1 MLEFNRPNIN
11 VEMNDDGSIGTV
23 TIEPLERGYGTTIG
37 NSLRRVMLA
46 SLPGTAVV
54 SIKINN
60 GDVLHEFSTVPGV
73 REDVCEIVLN
83 VKKIT
88 AKLHTYTTKT
98 AYIDV
103 SGPCEI
109 TAGDII
115 CDSDLEIVDRNVHI
129 ATLSEDENFCMELTF
144 ANGRGYV
151 SNDINKQRYHNG
163 EIGRIYVDSIFTPTF
178 AVNYNVTNTRV
189 GSITDFERL
198 TLDVKTNG
206 IVNIKE
212 AVVIASDI
220 LDNHYSIFKELSEH
234 CDDNNKV
241 ALVGAKEDEWAKVL
255 SICIEELELSVRS
268 YNCLKRAGINTI
280 EDLTSRTEDEMHKI
294 RNLGLKSLNEIKN
307 ILKEKG
313 LGFKEEE

>member
-1 MLEFNRPNIN
+1 MLEFNKPNIN
-11 VEMNDDGSIGTV
+11 VEMNDDGTIGTV
-23 TIEPLERGYGTTIG
+23 TMEPLERGYGTTIG

-46 SLPGTAVV
+46 SLPGTAVI

-60 GDVLHEFSTVPGV
+60 GSILHEFSTVPGV

-88 AKLHTYTTKT
+88 AKLHTDTMKT

-115 CDSDLEIVDRNVHI
+115 CDSDLEIVDRAVHI
-129 ATLSEDENFCMELTF
+129 ATLSEGENFCMELVF

-151 SNDINKQRYHNG
+151 TNDTNKQRYHTG
-163 EIGRIYVDSIFTPTF
+163 EIGRIYVDSIFTPTVS
-178 AVNYNVTNTRV
+178 VNYNVTNTRV

-198 TLDVKTNG
+198 ILDIKTNG
-206 IVNIKE
+206 VVSVKE

-220 LDNHYSIFKELSEH
+220 LDNHYSIFKEFSEQY
-234 CDDNNKV
+234 DDINKV
-241 ALVGAKEDEWAKVL
+241 ALVGAKEDEHAKVL

-268 YNCLKRAGINTI
+268 YNCLKRANINTI
-280 EDLTSRTEDEMHKI
+280 EDLISRTENEMHKI
-294 RNLGLKSLNEIKN
+294 RNLGLKSLNEIRN
-307 ILKEKG
+307 ILKDKG

>member
-11 VEMNDDGSIGTV
+11 VEMNDNGSIGTV
-23 TIEPLERGYGTTIG
+23 TMEPLERGYGTTIG

-60 GDVLHEFSTVPGV
+60 GNVLHEFSAVPGV
-73 REDVCEIVLN
+73 REDVCEIILN

-88 AKLHTYTTKT
+88 AKLHTDTIKT

-129 ATLSEDENFCMELTF
+129 ATLSEGENFCMELTF
-144 ANGRGYV
+144 TNGRGYV
-151 SNDINKQRYHNG
+151 SNDTNKQRYHSG
-163 EIGRIYVDSIFTPTF
+163 EIGRIYVDSIFTPTI

-189 GSITDFERL
+189 GSVTDFEKL
-198 TLDVKTNG
+198 TLDVRTNG
-206 IVNIKE
+206 VVNVKE

-220 LDNHYSIFKELSEH
+220 LDNHYSMFKELSET
-234 CDDNNKV
+234 DNIVK
-241 ALVGAKEDEWAKVL
+241 LVGIEEDEKTKVL

-280 EDLTSRTEDEMHKI
+280 EDLTSRTENQMHKI

-307 ILKEKG
+307 ILKDKD